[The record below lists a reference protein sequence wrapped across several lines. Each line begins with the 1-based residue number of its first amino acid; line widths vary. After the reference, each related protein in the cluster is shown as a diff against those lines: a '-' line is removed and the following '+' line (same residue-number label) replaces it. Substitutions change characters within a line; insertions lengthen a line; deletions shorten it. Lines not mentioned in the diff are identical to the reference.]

1 MEQFFVDY
9 LNPLS
14 LILLLTGGIYF
25 IAGWIQEK
33 YPPKSINSIY
43 GYRTK
48 ASMRNPEV
56 WKFAQ
61 EVSSKKMKRDGLYLI
76 VLGLLLSFFDLKG
89 QVYLWIGIALF
100 VWAPLW
106 MLISVEKQI
115 KKHFPNKEN

>member
-33 YPPKSINSIY
+33 YPPKNINSIY

-76 VLGLLLSFFDLKG
+76 VFGLLLSFLDLKG
-89 QVYLWIGIALF
+89 QFYLWIGIVLS
-100 VWAPLW
+100 VWAPLR

>member
-76 VLGLLLSFFDLKG
+76 VLGLLLSFFDLKRPG
-89 QVYLWIGIALF
+89 LF
-100 VWAPLW
+100 MDRDCPICLGTSLDVNFCR
-106 MLISVEKQI
+106 KTD
-115 KKHFPNKEN
+115 KKTLS